1 MKIFGF
7 TNTSGIKAVKMDRQM
22 VLILQNQL
30 SSIISMVDKVSDKN
44 YAHGKMA
51 ISWLQVSL

>member
-7 TNTSGIKAVKMDRQM
+7 TNTRGIKAVKMDRQM

-30 SSIISMVDKVSDKN
+30 SSIISMVDKVSYKN
-44 YAHGKMA
+44 YSHGKMA
-51 ISWLQVSL
+51 ISW